1 LAASINVHNYLTH
14 DKLQTIFN
22 SFDMENRGY
31 INEKD
36 LKLAFSKFGRE
47 ITDEELQEIMAKHSK
62 GGQIYIDDFR

>member
-1 LAASINVHNYLTH
+1 
-14 DKLQTIFN
+14 
-22 SFDMENRGY
+22 MENRGY

-62 GGQIYIDDFR
+62 GGQIYIDDFK